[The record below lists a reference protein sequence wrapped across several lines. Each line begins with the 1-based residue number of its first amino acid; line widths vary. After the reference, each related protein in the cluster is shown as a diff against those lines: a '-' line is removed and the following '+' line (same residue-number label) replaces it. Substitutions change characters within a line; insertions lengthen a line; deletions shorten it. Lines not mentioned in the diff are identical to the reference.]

1 MAPVIVYADISAF
14 QAGIDVGV
22 LPGPVL
28 VARVASYVSARITA
42 GTFLDL
48 EWPRHRDE
56 ARRVGKAPVAY
67 HYIGQTVS
75 PEWQVEQTLRWIG
88 APPGEIP
95 IMVDWEEG
103 SGDGS
108 WLHAVTDEFIRRGAR
123 VPMGYVPRWYWTGHG
138 QPDLRRFPIVVN
150 SDYRTHSPDNPAGWA
165 PLGPA
170 AVGALQY
177 TDRAAHGGHN
187 IDMNAFRGDA
197 EQLSALLGA
206 GTVGSSR
213 RRKILLLND

>member
-1 MAPVIVYADISAF
+1 MIVYADISAF
-14 QAGIDVGV
+14 QAGIDVGA

-28 VARVASYVSARITA
+28 VARVASYVRARIAA
-42 GTFLDL
+42 GTFLDGQ
-48 EWPRHRDE
+48 WPRHRDE
-56 ARRVGKAPVAY
+56 ARRFGKQPVAY
-67 HYIGQTVS
+67 HYIGETVS
-75 PEWQVEQTLRWIG
+75 PEWQVEQTLLWIG
-88 APPGEIP
+88 ASPGEIP

-103 SGDGS
+103 SGDSGR
-108 WLHAVTDEFIRRGAR
+108 LHAVTDEFIRRGAR
-123 VPMGYVPRWYWTGHG
+123 VPMGYAPRWYWTGHG

-177 TDRAAHGGHN
+177 TDREPHDGYN
-187 IDMNAFRGDA
+187 IDMNAFPGSAD
-197 EQLSALLGA
+197 ELLSLLG
-206 GTVGSSR
+206 TSNSDTTSR